1 MKQRTLRTALL
12 ALTTVAA
19 LATTALTPV
28 YAATPAPRAP
38 GHGHEATRAAL
49 RQLVEAGRIPGVAA
63 EVRDGKERWFGSAGA
78 ADVDTGRKR
87 SVHDRFRAASITKPF
102 IATVLLQLEAEGQ
115 LSLDDTVDT
124 WLPGLV
130 RGNGND
136 GRAITVR
143 RLLNHTSG
151 LPSHTGDREFQTN
164 SSGSGFPQHRY
175 DNHTPEE
182 LVAIALKYPP
192 VAAPGEKA
200 SYSNTNYVLAGMVIE
215 AVTGHPYADEV
226 KHRIIE
232 PLRLRGTSFPGSDAS
247 MPDPHP
253 VAYSRL
259 HDPAPDAPIHDAT
272 EQNMTWLGASGDM
285 ISTLGDL
292 NTFQHALMRGQL
304 LPRAQ
309 MRELLD
315 AVPTGDGFAFG
326 LGVETITLSCGVP
339 VVGKTG
345 RTNGSMSAT
354 VSTRDGG
361 HRLTFNMNGDWL
373 ADGALY
379 VNVIEAE
386 FCGKIPAPADR
397 RHGALPAALAE

>member
-28 YAATPAPRAP
+28 YAATPAPQAP
-38 GHGHEATRAAL
+38 GHEATRAAL

-63 EVRDGKERWFGSAGA
+63 EVRDGKERWFGSAGV

-136 GRAITVR
+136 GRTITVR

-164 SSGSGFPQHRY
+164 SSGSGFPKHRY

-215 AVTGHPYADEV
+215 AVTGNPYADEV
-226 KHRIIE
+226 ERRIIE

-292 NTFQHALMRGQL
+292 NTFQRALLRGEL

-315 AVPTGDGFAFG
+315 AVPAGDGFAFG

-397 RHGALPAALAE
+397 RSGALPAALAE